1 MEGRHEEASGCYRCS
16 RRAGRHTG
24 TAADMAAPVYKA
36 PPPPAPIFS
45 WTGFYVGGNA
55 GAEWTR
61 SNFTSFLD
69 PTGGFFTAASYA
81 FINSMGN
88 GSAHRT
94 GFIGGGQAGY
104 NWQTGN
110 FVIGLEGDI
119 DWLSAS
125 ATFNTA
131 GLTPGGS
138 NVTMSNSLAPRWLA
152 TVRPRVGVAVN
163 QLLLYATGGLAVLNS
178 TYTQTFTNVTGGTP
192 GGGGSNTNTTKA
204 GWVVG
209 GGAEYAFTHNWS
221 VKAEYLYSKFS
232 GVSTAG
238 FVVPG
243 PGFTPIALTGTP
255 SQSIQIARAGLN
267 YHF

>member
-1 MEGRHEEASGCYRCS
+1 MRKLLLVAT
-16 RRAGRHTG
+16 ALAALVG
-24 TAADMAAPVYKA
+24 TSALAADMAAPVYKA
-36 PPPPAPIFS
+36 PTPPPAPMFS

-69 PTGGFFTAASYA
+69 PTGGFFTPASYA
-81 FINSMGN
+81 FINSIGN
-88 GSAHRT
+88 GSAHKT

-125 ATFNTA
+125 ATFSAA

-138 NVTMSNSLAPRWLA
+138 NITLSNSLAPKWLA
-152 TVRPRVGVAVN
+152 TVRPRVGVAVD

-192 GGGGSNTNTTKA
+192 GGGGSSTNTTKA

-221 VKAEYLYSKFS
+221 VKAEYLYSKFP
-232 GVSTAG
+232 GLSTVG
-238 FVVPG
+238 FVAPG
-243 PGFTPIALTGTP
+243 PGFAPIALTGTA
-255 SQSIQIARAGLN
+255 SQNIQIARAGLN

>member
-1 MEGRHEEASGCYRCS
+1 MRKLLVAT
-16 RRAGRHTG
+16 AALAALVG
-24 TAADMAAPVYKA
+24 TPALAADMAAPVYKA

-119 DWLSAS
+119 DWLS
-125 ATFNTA
+125 
-131 GLTPGGS
+131 GQRD
-138 NVTMSNSLAPRWLA
+138 V
-152 TVRPRVGVAVN
+152 
-163 QLLLYATGGLAVLNS
+163 
-178 TYTQTFTNVTGGTP
+178 
-192 GGGGSNTNTTKA
+192 
-204 GWVVG
+204 
-209 GGAEYAFTHNWS
+209 
-221 VKAEYLYSKFS
+221 
-232 GVSTAG
+232 
-238 FVVPG
+238 
-243 PGFTPIALTGTP
+243 
-255 SQSIQIARAGLN
+255 
-267 YHF
+267 